1 MKSANCMKA
10 MDTKAQSRS
19 DGLPGDFNFYGCL
32 SEFLVKNGKVK
43 DISGLVEVVIESLPR
58 ILPISYVSI
67 FRIRADILLDPPPGG
82 NSSDRGR

>member
-67 FRIRADILLDPPPGG
+67 FLSG
-82 NSSDRGR
+82 NSSKLILEGVGTHRNPL